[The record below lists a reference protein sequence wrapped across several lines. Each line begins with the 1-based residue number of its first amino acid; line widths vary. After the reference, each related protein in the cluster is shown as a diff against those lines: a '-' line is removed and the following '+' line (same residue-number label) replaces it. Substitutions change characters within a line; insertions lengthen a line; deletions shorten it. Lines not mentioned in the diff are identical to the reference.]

1 MVETLFRYNGDNGEN
16 NMMDDISYYKVIDKI
31 NGDKNMVLNTE
42 ITQGEYYLNE
52 IKQKV
57 NEELQATGRV
67 YTDEATKYLVA
78 GELTA
83 KTNSEK
89 KLVMDIVYLLTKVNI
104 LENML
109 ENIII
114 EKGNLEYNN
123 RFKQSTIDDSLAI
136 EGDK

>member
-1 MVETLFRYNGDNGEN
+1 
-16 NMMDDISYYKVIDKI
+16 MMDDISYYRIT
-31 NGDKNMVLNTE
+31 NGDSNMVLNTE
-42 ITQGEYYLNE
+42 ITQGEFYLNE

-67 YTDEATKYLVA
+67 YTDEVTRYLVA

-104 LENML
+104 LENVL
-109 ENIII
+109 ENVII

>member
-1 MVETLFRYNGDNGEN
+1 MA
-16 NMMDDISYYKVIDKI
+16 
-31 NGDKNMVLNTE
+31 LNTE
-42 ITQGEYYLNE
+42 ITQGEFYLNE

-57 NEELQATGRV
+57 NEELQATGRI

-89 KLVMDIVYLLTKVNI
+89 KLVMDIVYLLTKVKI

-109 ENIII
+109 ENVII
-114 EKGNLEYNN
+114 EKENLEYNN
-123 RFKQSTIDDSLAI
+123 RFKQTTIEEAFAI

>member
-1 MVETLFRYNGDNGEN
+1 MEIR
-16 NMMDDISYYKVIDKI
+16 
-31 NGDKNMVLNTE
+31 NMVQETE

-52 IKQKV
+52 IKRKV
-57 NEELQATGRV
+57 NEELQATGRTYHDELLR
-67 YTDEATKYLVA
+67 YTIT
-78 GELTA
+78 GELVA

-89 KLVMDIVYLLTKVNI
+89 RLVMDIVYLLTKINI

-109 ENIII
+109 ENVII

-123 RFKQSTIDDSLAI
+123 RFKQSTIEEALAI